1 MERRKEDAWFSQSR
15 ERISDLGAEKIS
27 SRVAFFSTAVEK
39 QTELAF
45 SVKKR
50 PFPCGVSVTRN
61 RKRSFNALRIRRRS
75 DAPATARGAPHDR
88 ANASASRLPSRR
100 VWFSSIRGL
109 AHLADVAHGP
119 GVGTE
124 RDALVL
130 GDHGVGGVDAAGA
143 GRIKGRRGRARGSV
157 PGRDAME
164 RALVMQSK
172 DTRVDASRPR
182 ASSPVASRLTAP
194 RRSRNGKKEMPFP
207 RPARSPCFRLRAR
220 TFDRTSSTS
229 PRHRRS
235 TPRWPGS
242 PCTPRRKSS
251 WR

>member
-1 MERRKEDAWFSQSR
+1 MASQSQ
-15 ERISDLGAEKIS
+15 E
-27 SRVAFFSTAVEK
+27 TAN
-39 QTELAF
+39 
-45 SVKKR
+45 
-50 PFPCGVSVTRN
+50 GVS
-61 RKRSFNALRIRRRS
+61 ALRIRRRS
-75 DAPATARGAPHDR
+75 DAPATARGAPRDR
-88 ANASASRLPSRR
+88 ANASASRLSSCR
-100 VWFSSIRGL
+100 VCFSSIRGL

-143 GRIKGRRGRARGSV
+143 GRIKGRRGEGARVSSRSR
-157 PGRDAME
+157 RDETSAGKAKRGHARRCE
-164 RALVMQSK
+164 SSARFVAR
-172 DTRVDASRPR
+172 RVAAHGP
-182 ASSPVASRLTAP
+182 A
-194 RRSRNGKKEMPFP
+194 RSRNGKKEMPFP

-229 PRHRRS
+229 PRRRRS

-251 WR
+251 SRLDSCSSRRARVRSKCGGSP